1 MKIRHC
7 FILCAMVLAMSS
19 CKVYEEVKVSDVQNV
34 VIGDMSSEG
43 VEAQIYFE
51 IENPNWYKMTL
62 KESNIEVYVEGKYF
76 GLIDQFDEIIIPKH
90 SKTTQVLRVKASSKA
105 LNDLMG
111 NAIKLFFQNEL
122 KLEAR
127 GYVVGKALLVNK
139 KIDVKVVESVK
150 KEDLG
155 L

>member
-1 MKIRHC
+1 
-7 FILCAMVLAMSS
+7 MVLAMSS

-34 VIGDMSSEG
+34 IIGDVTSDG

-76 GLIDQFDEIIIPKH
+76 GTIDQFDEIIIPKQ

-105 LNDLMG
+105 FNDLLG
-111 NAIKLFFQNEL
+111 NALKLLFKNEL
-122 KLEAR
+122 KLEAK
-127 GYVVGKALLVNK
+127 GYVVGKALLVRQR
-139 KIDVKVVESVK
+139 IDVSVVETISK
-150 KEDLG
+150 GDLG

>member
-1 MKIRHC
+1 MRHW
-7 FILCAMVLAMSS
+7 FILCVMVLAMSS

-34 VIGDMSSEG
+34 VIGDISSNG

-62 KESNIEVYVEGKYF
+62 QESNIEVYVEGKYF

-90 SKTTQVLRVKASSKA
+90 SKTTQVLRVKASPKA
-105 LNDLMG
+105 LDDLMG
-111 NAIKLFFQNEL
+111 NAIKLFFQSEL

-127 GYVVGKALLVNK
+127 GYVVGKALLVKK